1 MDVESVRAG
10 VEMYAG
16 DKGGVSRAY
25 AWELEVYAQAS
36 KVYTEGIEGAHTSSG
51 RAGGH
56 ACGSQK
62 QTVKTK
68 KKLTYLTY
76 WVLAKAWA
84 WTRVWADKSPPTH
97 I

>member
-1 MDVESVRAG
+1 VDVESVRAG

-16 DKGGVSRAY
+16 DKGGVSRVY

-68 KKLTYLTY
+68 KN
-76 WVLAKAWA
+76 
-84 WTRVWADKSPPTH
+84 
-97 I
+97 